1 MQSITP
7 VPAGMPSMRR
17 GFTVVEMLVAMV
29 VTLVLIG
36 LSAPLYRAQS
46 RAVSETSGRTDAT
59 RSAVF
64 AADAIDQDL
73 RNTGV
78 GVFDGQPLVV
88 RAAVDAIT
96 FNANMVTA
104 RANDP
109 VAVFFDPDADSTA
122 VGSLSTGTT
131 VTLPNSTVSYPGATY
146 VSDAETIS
154 YYAVADSA
162 SAPVAGA
169 SMYTL
174 RRRVNRLPE
183 EIVARNLMRFSGQ
196 PIFRYFKRNADG
208 SLSEIPNAQLPLL
221 HSEPRH
227 GVAADSGVAARI
239 DSVAIVRIN
248 LISTYKN
255 PRGGHVVDT
264 LQRSVRLA
272 NQGLL
277 QRAQCGEAPLA
288 PGAPT
293 LTQTLL
299 GALPAVSV
307 SWAASVDELN
317 GERDVE
323 MYALYRR
330 VVGTPDW
337 GEPLANVP
345 GSGIATLLYT
355 DGNVVPLT
363 QYQYAISAL
372 DCTPAPS
379 ALSPVTNILITP

>member
-122 VGSLSTGTT
+122 LGSLSTGTPI
-131 VTLPNSTVSYPGATY
+131 TLPNSALTYPSASYI
-146 VSDAETIS
+146 SNAETIS
-154 YYAVADSA
+154 YFAVADTGT
-162 SAPVAGA
+162 APVPGA

-208 SLSEIPNAQLPLL
+208 SLAEIPNAQLPMF
-221 HSEPRH
+221 HSVARH
-227 GVAADSGVAARI
+227 GTAADSGAAARI

-264 LQRSVRLA
+264 LQRNVRLA

-277 QRAQCGEAPLA
+277 QRSQCGEAPLA

-299 GALPAVSV
+299 GTLLAVRV
-307 SWAASVDELN
+307 SWGASVDELS

-323 MYALYRR
+323 MYAIYRR
-330 VVGTPDW
+330 IFGTPDW
-337 GEPLANVP
+337 GEPLVNVP
-345 GSGIATLLYT
+345 GAGIATLEYT
-355 DGNVVPLT
+355 DGTVVPLT
-363 QYQYAISAL
+363 RYEYAITAL

-379 ALSPVTNILITP
+379 AFTPVSNILIIP